1 MEIYDNEEEDRLY
14 FEQQENNA
22 SFAQIQRRAKQSVL
36 PKVVEAYMRSA
47 EQVSLYNPVPAAV
60 SFYTLLGQL
69 CKDMV
74 AIPHGR
80 RIDDTRVQFLW
91 MQTSGTGKSTL
102 YDFFGPVSRLTFDL
116 INDKHGTDF
125 DIFSVKD
132 TTDAALVGSMDN
144 NNFEEE
150 EDEAGNIVR
159 RQVAVQI
166 DGALEGSGLAAY
178 DEFEYSGVFKQSQ
191 HKENVVMYL
200 NTFMNSLHGENWIIT
215 KKLKDGDT
223 IECRCCRSLFAT
235 TYIPKTLTGVIAEK
249 GVIQRCLIYIREVP
263 QTIQDELRDAIL
275 DEVGTISNR
284 DLPITKFANNF
295 VKIYDALKNHY
306 DENGQDPLTTVKF
319 GEGVKD
325 SLKNESWKM
334 RNYVA
339 SARPEV
345 FSIASNFITRLN
357 GTLVRMAV
365 LSAIAEAPS
374 ITDKNKRYIVTE
386 KNVRQASFLVRQCY
400 QSLVSWL
407 DTALKVQA
415 TGLQDKANYA
425 AFRKIYLGMKKKGDD
440 EWVNKTAMLEQVRK
454 TTSKGQATVYR
465 WFNDLGDKFET
476 KMIGRRAYVRLTE
489 AKNNE

>member
-1 MEIYDNEEEDRLY
+1 
-14 FEQQENNA
+14 
-22 SFAQIQRRAKQSVL
+22 
-36 PKVVEAYMRSA
+36 
-47 EQVSLYNPVPAAV
+47 
-60 SFYTLLGQL
+60 
-69 CKDMV
+69 
-74 AIPHGR
+74 
-80 RIDDTRVQFLW
+80 
-91 MQTSGTGKSTL
+91 
-102 YDFFGPVSRLTFDL
+102 
-116 INDKHGTDF
+116 
-125 DIFSVKD
+125 
-132 TTDAALVGSMDN
+132 
-144 NNFEEE
+144 
-150 EDEAGNIVR
+150 
-159 RQVAVQI
+159 
-166 DGALEGSGLAAY
+166 
-178 DEFEYSGVFKQSQ
+178 
-191 HKENVVMYL
+191 
-200 NTFMNSLHGENWIIT
+200 
-215 KKLKDGDT
+215 
-223 IECRCCRSLFAT
+223 
-235 TYIPKTLTGVIAEK
+235 
-249 GVIQRCLIYIREVP
+249 
-263 QTIQDELRDAIL
+263 
-275 DEVGTISNR
+275 
-284 DLPITKFANNF
+284 LPITKFANNF
-295 VKIYDALKNHY
+295 VKIYDALKEHY
-306 DENGQDPLTTVKF
+306 DDNGQDALTTVKW
-319 GEGVKD
+319 GKGVTD

-357 GTLVRMAV
+357 GTLIRMAV

-374 ITDKNKRYIVTE
+374 ITDKSKRYIVTE